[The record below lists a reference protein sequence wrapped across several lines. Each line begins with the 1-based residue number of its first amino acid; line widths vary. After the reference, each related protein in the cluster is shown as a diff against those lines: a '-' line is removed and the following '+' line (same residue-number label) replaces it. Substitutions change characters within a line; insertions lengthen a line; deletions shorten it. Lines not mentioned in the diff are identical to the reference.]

1 MLVIKLCPLRVKV
14 TACKHVRKGL
24 GEPVNRL
31 GQCKICYNA
40 DKKAKAGIKVRWII
54 FPEICG
60 LFWLAW
66 CELVHFHIVPC
77 MYVILLYHVFQ
88 CDF

>member
-1 MLVIKLCPLRVKV
+1 M
-14 TACKHVRKGL
+14 ACKHVRKGL

-54 FPEICG
+54 FPEI
-60 LFWLAW
+60 LAFFV
-66 CELVHFHIVPC
+66 CLVLTRPFLLT
-77 MYVILLYHVFQ
+77 ILKYSDTVF
-88 CDF
+88 FMTFSIFFFF